1 MLASPS
7 RRRKSTGLPPRRRC
21 EFRCGPSGWN
31 RRTEARL
38 CSTFLGTVERT
49 EPRPCCALLSMA
61 APNSRRA
68 IPDARC
74 GSLSR
79 RQVMRNVDL
88 VCRSLGL
95 WHRQEAESLLGSDAS
110 LSSSIPHLL
119 GHCFGA
125 FATPGGKLALLLRFH
140 HPVTQQSRAWDP
152 GFHRPSGYGF
162 HLRWTLRKCRAS
174 ALGVAPTRIA
184 SPGVTRADRE
194 FKSGDSQ
201 CI

>member
-1 MLASPS
+1 MRSSPS
-7 RRRKSTGLPPRRRC
+7 RRRKSTGLPLRRRR
-21 EFRCGPSGWN
+21 EFRCGQNGWKHES
-31 RRTEARL
+31 EARL
-38 CSTFLGTVERT
+38 WKAFLGTVERT
-49 EPRPCCALLSMA
+49 ESRPCCALLNVA

-74 GSLSR
+74 GSLSHGLAAR
-79 RQVMRNVDL
+79 SVDL
-88 VCRSLGL
+88 VCRSLDR
-95 WHRQEAESLLGSDAS
+95 WHHQEAEGLLGSDAS

-125 FATPGGKLALLLRFH
+125 IATPCGKLALLLRL
-140 HPVTQQSRAWDP
+140 R
-152 GFHRPSGYGF
+152 RPMGYGF

-194 FKSGDSQ
+194 FKSGDSK
-201 CI
+201 CF